1 VAAAAADLQRMTT
14 VRQAA
19 RRYEPRRYVLAAGAV
34 AGLSMLWYAAY
45 ATVGAGPSVLATLG
59 APLASSVGALA
70 VLLRGAPLEP
80 AARTFWRLIL
90 VLETTVA
97 LGRGLQAAFAFAAY
111 PEPPATPAWVSA
123 FSSVGMIVAIVA
135 ICLVPLGVTARSDRW
150 KRVLDRA
157 IAFSGVFT
165 LLWFAALA
173 PLIDADESWPLRSK
187 LAVGL
192 AILMSAIGIARV
204 AYVPGGPVDRV
215 AVRLV
220 ACSGLA
226 AAAYAMLAAH
236 TGHRATTPGQALLLP
251 LGPLLVA
258 MAVARQWRYT
268 VARPE
273 RDAWLPYLAVVAVD
287 IPLVATVF
295 GPMHWTGRVV
305 VLLAV
310 GVTLLASL
318 RQFLAYRENQR
329 LIRAQRA
336 SEERLRFDATHDAL
350 TGLVNRSLFRDRL
363 GAALEAGPA
372 TVVLVDLDDFKT
384 VNDSLGHN
392 IGDDLLV
399 AVAGAL
405 RDAVGDDGLPAR
417 LGGDEFAVLI
427 TDPAVEHE
435 DMLRRIG
442 GLLGGS
448 LSEHRLLIHASGGV
462 ATAAG
467 GTALDHVMRDA
478 DTALFSAKQRG
489 GDNWVQ
495 FVAGMERPVVAD
507 AQLGAD
513 LRRGLEAG
521 EFRVVYQPLVDLHR
535 NQVIGVEALVRWQHP
550 TRGVISPAEFIPVA
564 ERTGL
569 IVPLGRF
576 VLRETCRQAA
586 MWLAEFGPE
595 VLQKAGPNVSARQL
609 HDPDFVDDVR
619 AALADSGLPGSLLV
633 LELTESAVL
642 RGQQVSRTLHELH
655 DMGVRLALDDFGTG
669 ESSLSLLRAFPA
681 SIVKLD
687 KSFVDGIELDE
698 PDTPE
703 AAARQAVARAVI
715 QMAGALDL
723 DTVAEGIE
731 NEEQAE
737 RLRRLGYSLGQGFHL
752 AEPMSPEQVTSML
765 AGQLTDGVE
774 EAAA

>member
-1 VAAAAADLQRMTT
+1 MTEL
-14 VRQAA
+14 
-19 RRYEPRRYVLAAGAV
+19 RRGRPRRYVLASATV
-34 AGLSMLWYAAY
+34 AGLSAVWYLAH
-45 ATVGAGPSVLATLG
+45 ATVGAGPSVLAYLAAPAGTL
-59 APLASSVGALA
+59 VGAISVLA
-70 VLLRGAPLEP
+70 LLRSVPMEA
-80 AARTFWRLIL
+80 AARRFWLLIL
-90 VLETTVA
+90 VLEASVG
-97 LGRGLQAAFAFAAY
+97 LGRGIQAGYAFAAY
-111 PEPPATPAWVSA
+111 PQPPQPPFWASLLSA
-123 FSSVGMIVAIVA
+123 VGLVVAIVA
-135 ICLVPLGVTARSDRW
+135 ICFVPLGATARAERW
-150 KRVLDRA
+150 KRRLDRA
-157 IAFSGVFT
+157 IAFTGCFT

-173 PLIDADESWPLRSK
+173 PLIESDDNWPARSK
-187 LAVGL
+187 LTVGL
-192 AILMSAIGIARV
+192 AIVMSAIGISRV
-204 AYVPGGPVDRV
+204 AYVPGGPVDRA

-226 AAAYAMLAAH
+226 AAGYAMVAAH
-236 TGHRATTPGQALLLP
+236 AGHRATIPSLALLLP
-251 LGPLLVA
+251 LGPLLICL
-258 MAVARQWRYT
+258 AVARQWRHT
-268 VARPE
+268 VPRPQ
-273 RDAWLPYLAVVAVD
+273 RDAWLPYLAVIAVD
-287 IPLVATVF
+287 VPLVATVF
-295 GPMHWTGRVV
+295 GPMRWPGRVV

-329 LIRAQRA
+329 LIRCQRE
-336 SEERLRFDATHDAL
+336 SEERLRYDATHDSL
-350 TGLVNRSLFRDRL
+350 TGLVNRALFRDRL
-363 GAALEAGPA
+363 SAALAAGPA
-372 TVVLVDLDDFKT
+372 TVILVDLDDFKT

-399 AVAGAL
+399 AVAAAL
-405 RDAVGDDGLPAR
+405 RDATGPDGLTAR
-417 LGGDEFAVLI
+417 LGGDEFAVLV
-427 TDPAVEHE
+427 TDEAVDPEQ
-435 DMLRRIG
+435 LAGRIETV
-442 GLLGGS
+442 LGGS
-448 LSEHRLLIHASGGV
+448 LSEHRLLMHASAGI
-462 ATAAG
+462 ATAPAG
-467 GTALDHVMRDA
+467 TPLDHVMRNA
-478 DTALFSAKQRG
+478 DTALYAAKQRG
-489 GDNWVQ
+489 GDNWVR
-495 FVAGMERPVVAD
+495 FTAGMERPVVAD

-513 LRRGLEAG
+513 LRRGLEAS

-550 TRGVISPAEFIPVA
+550 VRGMISPAEFIPVA

-586 MWLAEFGPE
+586 AWLAEFGPD

-619 AALADSGLPGSLLV
+619 AALADSGLPGSMLV

-752 AEPMSPEQVTSML
+752 AEPMSPELVAAML
-765 AGQLTDGVE
+765 AGQRRV
-774 EAAA
+774 EAALGAEAA

>member
-1 VAAAAADLQRMTT
+1 MTEPRVST
-14 VRQAA
+14 
-19 RRYEPRRYVLAAGAV
+19 PRRYVLATAAV
-34 AGLSMLWYAAY
+34 AGLSALWYLGY
-45 ATVGAGPSVLATLG
+45 LTFGGPSVLAYVG
-59 APLASSVGALA
+59 GPLASALGAVA
-70 VLLRGAPLEP
+70 IFALLRTVPMAP
-80 AARTFWRLIL
+80 AARRFWWLIL
-90 VLETTVA
+90 VLEVSVA
-97 LGRGLQAAFAFAAY
+97 VGRAIQAGYAFAAY
-111 PEPPATPAWVSA
+111 PAAPAPPAWVA
-123 FSSVGMIVAIVA
+123 LFSTGGLIAAIIA
-135 ICLVPLGVTARSDRW
+135 ICFVPLGETARTERW
-150 KRVLDRA
+150 KRTLDRT
-157 IAFSGVFT
+157 IAFYGCFT
-165 LLWFAALA
+165 LLWFTALQPLIESGDAWPVRSKVTIALA
-173 PLIDADESWPLRSK
+173 VVMI
-187 LAVGL
+187 
-192 AILMSAIGIARV
+192 AIGIARV
-204 AYVPGGPVDRV
+204 AFVPGGPVDRV

-226 AAAYAMLAAH
+226 AAGYAMIA
-236 TGHRATTPGQALLLP
+236 GHAGRSATTPGQALLLP
-251 LGPLLVA
+251 LGPLLVT
-258 MAVARQWRYT
+258 MAVSRQWRYLG
-268 VARPE
+268 ARPQRE
-273 RDAWLPYLAVVAVD
+273 AWLPYLAVVAVD
-287 IPLVATVF
+287 VPLVATVF
-295 GPMHWTGRVV
+295 GPMTWAGRVV

-336 SEERLRFDATHDAL
+336 AQAQLSYDATHDGL
-350 TGLVNRSLFRDRL
+350 TGLANRSLFRDRL
-363 GAALEAGPA
+363 AAALETGPA
-372 TVVLVDLDDFKT
+372 TVIIVDLDDFKT

-399 AVAGAL
+399 AVAEAL

-417 LGGDEFAVLI
+417 LGGDEFAVVVSDPRVDIDDLI
-427 TDPAVEHE
+427 H
-435 DMLRRIG
+435 RIG
-442 GLLGGS
+442 TVLDGP
-448 LSEHRLLIHASGGV
+448 LSEHRLLMHASAGL
-462 ATAAG
+462 ATAPAG
-467 GTALDHVMRDA
+467 TPLDNVMRDA
-478 DTALFSAKQRG
+478 DTALYAAKQRG
-489 GDNWVQ
+489 KANWVR
-495 FVAGMERPVVAD
+495 FAPGMERPVVAD

-521 EFRVVYQPLVDLHR
+521 EFRVVYQPLVDLHLNR
-535 NQVIGVEALVRWQHP
+535 VIGVEALVRWQHP

-586 MWLAEFGPE
+586 AWLNEFGPD

-619 AALADSGLPGSLLV
+619 AALADSGLPGELLV

-655 DMGVRLALDDFGTG
+655 GMGVRLALDDFGTG

-752 AEPMSPEQVTSML
+752 AEPMHPEQVTLML
-765 AGQLTDGVE
+765 AGQQDDTS
-774 EAAA
+774 AA

>member
-1 VAAAAADLQRMTT
+1 MTDSRPF
-14 VRQAA
+14 V
-19 RRYEPRRYVLAAGAV
+19 PRRYVLATAAV
-34 AGLSMLWYAAY
+34 AGLSTLWYLAY
-45 ATVGAGPSVLATLG
+45 VTTGAGPSVLSYVAGPLGSALG
-59 APLASSVGALA
+59 AVA
-70 VLLRGAPLEP
+70 VLALLRRAHLEP
-80 AARTFWRLIL
+80 AARRFWRLIL
-90 VLETTVA
+90 LLEVTVA
-97 LGRGLQAAFAFAAY
+97 IGRSVQAGYAFAAY
-111 PEPPATPAWVSA
+111 PDPPHAPMFVSLFGA
-123 FSSVGMIVAIVA
+123 VGMIAAIVA
-135 ICLVPLGVTARSDRW
+135 ICLVPLGVTARGERW
-150 KRVLDRA
+150 KRLLDRA
-157 IAFSGVFT
+157 IAFNGCFT

-173 PLIDADESWPLRSK
+173 PLIDAGDEWPTRSK
-187 LAVGL
+187 VTIGL
-192 AILMSAIGIARV
+192 AIVMSAVGISRV
-204 AYVPGGPVDRV
+204 VHVPGGPVDRA

-226 AAAYAMLAAH
+226 AAAYAMIAAH
-236 TGHRATTPGQALLLP
+236 AGHSATTPGQALLLP
-251 LGPLLVA
+251 LGPLLI
-258 MAVARQWRYT
+258 AVAVQRQWRYKQ
-268 VARPE
+268 ARPQ

-295 GPMHWTGRVV
+295 GPMRWPGRVV

-318 RQFLAYRENQR
+318 RQYLAYRENRR
-329 LIRAQRA
+329 LIRAQHE
-336 SEERLRFDATHDAL
+336 SEERLRYDATHDAL
-350 TGLVNRSLFRDRL
+350 TGLANRRLFRDRL
-363 GAALEAGPA
+363 AATLASGEA
-372 TVVLVDLDDFKT
+372 TVLMVDLDDFKT

-399 AVAGAL
+399 AVGDAL
-405 RDAVGDDGLPAR
+405 CEAVGGDGLAAR
-417 LGGDEFAVLI
+417 LGGDEFAVLV
-427 TDPAVEHE
+427 TDPAVDPEE
-435 DMLRRIG
+435 LVGRIDAV
-442 GLLGGS
+442 LGSS
-448 LSEHRLLIHASGGV
+448 LSEHRLLMHASAGI
-462 ATAAG
+462 ATAPAG
-467 GTALDHVMRDA
+467 TPLDHLMRDA
-478 DTALFSAKQRG
+478 DTALYAAKQRG
-489 GDNWVQ
+489 KDNWVR
-495 FVAGMERPVVAD
+495 FTAGMERPVVAD

-513 LRRGLEAG
+513 VRRGLEAG
-521 EFRVVYQPLVDLHR
+521 EFRVVYQPLVDLHLNR
-535 NQVIGVEALVRWQHP
+535 VIGVEALVRWQHP
-550 TRGVISPAEFIPVA
+550 TRGVVSPADFIPVA

-586 MWLAEFGPE
+586 IWLAEFGPE
-595 VLQKAGPNVSARQL
+595 VLQKVGPNVSARQL

-703 AAARQAVARAVI
+703 AMARQAVARAVI

-752 AEPMSPEQVTSML
+752 AEPMSPDKISLML
-765 AGQLTDGVE
+765 EGQRG
-774 EAAA
+774 AAAA

>member
-1 VAAAAADLQRMTT
+1 MTE
-14 VRQAA
+14 
-19 RRYEPRRYVLAAGAV
+19 RRWSSPRRYVLAAAAV
-34 AGLSMLWYAAY
+34 AGLSTLWYLGY
-45 ATVGAGPSVLATLG
+45 LTLGGPSVLAYLGGPIASALG
-59 APLASSVGALA
+59 AVA
-70 VLLRGAPLEP
+70 VLALLRVVPMER
-80 AARTFWRLIL
+80 AARKFWWLIF
-90 VLETTVA
+90 VLEASVA
-97 LGRGLQAAFAFAAY
+97 TGRGIQAAYAFAAY
-111 PEPPATPAWVSA
+111 PRPPAPPAWVSL
-123 FSSVGMIVAIVA
+123 FSTVGLLAAIVA
-135 ICLVPLGVTARSDRW
+135 ICFVPLGEIAPGERW
-150 KRVLDRA
+150 KRLLDRL
-157 IAFSGVFT
+157 IAFYGCFT
-165 LLWFAALA
+165 LLWFAAVQ
-173 PLIDADESWPLRSK
+173 PLIDADDSWPLRSK
-187 LAVGL
+187 VTIGL
-192 AILMSAIGIARV
+192 AIVMIAVGIARV
-204 AYVPGGPVDRV
+204 AFVPGGPVDRV

-226 AAAYAMLAAH
+226 AAAYAMFAGHA
-236 TGHRATTPGQALLLP
+236 GHRATTPGQALLLP
-251 LGPLLVA
+251 LGPLLVTF
-258 MAVARQWRYT
+258 AVARQWRYT
-268 VARPE
+268 GARPQRE
-273 RDAWLPYLAVVAVD
+273 AWLPYLAVVAVD
-287 IPLVATVF
+287 VPLVATVF
-295 GPMHWTGRVV
+295 GPMTWAGRVV

-318 RQFLAYRENQR
+318 RQFVGFRENQR
-329 LIRAQRA
+329 LIRAQREA
-336 SEERLRFDATHDAL
+336 QAQLSYDATHDSL
-350 TGLVNRSLFRDRL
+350 TGLANRSLFRDRL
-363 GAALEAGPA
+363 AAALECGPA
-372 TVVLVDLDDFKT
+372 TVIWVDLDDFKA
-384 VNDSLGHN
+384 VNDSLGHD

-399 AVAGAL
+399 AVADGV
-405 RDAVGDDGLPAR
+405 RGAVGDDGLAAR
-417 LGGDEFAVLI
+417 LGGDEFAILI
-427 TDPAVEHE
+427 SEPTVDTDEVV
-435 DMLRRIG
+435 RRIG
-442 GLLGGS
+442 EVLDGS
-448 LSEHRLLIHASGGV
+448 LSEHRLLIHASAGI
-462 ATAAG
+462 ATAPAG
-467 GTALDHVMRDA
+467 TPLDHLMRDA
-478 DTALFSAKQRG
+478 DSALYAAKQRG
-489 GDNWVQ
+489 KANWVRYST
-495 FVAGMERPVVAD
+495 GMERPVVAD

-550 TRGVISPAEFIPVA
+550 TRGVISPADFIPVA

-586 MWLAEFGPE
+586 AWLAEFGPG

-619 AALADSGLPGSLLV
+619 AALAESGLPGELLV

-703 AAARQAVARAVI
+703 ALARQAVARAVI

-752 AEPMSPEQVTSML
+752 AEPMRPEQITSML
-765 AGQLTDGVE
+765 AGQQDE
-774 EAAA
+774 SAA